1 MPTFRDWSI
10 QHEDDSLCVN
20 TSHIHVWAPET
31 QPSML
36 EREILRDVMGLAV
49 GVVEGTR
56 GGEGGGSRLTKSICS
71 RSPLSNTLRLSLT
84 DEKSLS
90 LKPSGIMSPSENI
103 LDFLSTLSVP
113 LRYSQS
119 IIGPYSVKALI
130 VFY

>member
-1 MPTFRDWSI
+1 M
-10 QHEDDSLCVN
+10 C
-20 TSHIHVWAPET
+20 APET

-36 EREILRDVMGLAV
+36 QRETWGCDGA
-49 GVVEGTR
+49 
-56 GGEGGGSRLTKSICS
+56 GGGCGGGNKGWGGWGEQANKKHLLMFSTQSVT
-71 RSPLSNTLRLSLT
+71 RSPLF

-90 LKPSGIMSPSENI
+90 LKPSGIQSHSENI

-130 VFY
+130 IFY